1 MEKIQ
6 QKQEAGQGAVTQF
19 SILKFINDKKPDE
32 RGINFFIKNNY
43 TRLVPTGTYSRYEYI
58 EILKEYGLLDISQ
71 NGTYY
76 LLGKGYEELEHLKG
90 LVNMSEALKESEISF
105 DLPAN

>member
-1 MEKIQ
+1 MEKTQ
-6 QKQEAGQGAVTQF
+6 QKQEAGPGAVTQF

-43 TRLVPTGTYSRYEYI
+43 TRLVPIGTYSRYRFV
-58 EILKEYGLLDISQ
+58 EILKEYGLFDIHQ

-76 LLGKGYEELEHLKG
+76 LLGKGHEELEHLEG
-90 LVNMSEALKESEISF
+90 LDNMSDALKESKISF
-105 DLPAN
+105 DLPVN